1 MLKRIEQFTDSPTG
15 LALAKGG
22 SIVLFF
28 KVLGALGGYVLLY
41 SISKVGGELAVGI
54 YEVAYTVVLI
64 GSTLSRWGL
73 DTVLVREMARD
84 QHANLAS
91 KTLYL
96 SVLKRVFILSICW
109 ASLAFIGASV
119 LTNLFFKYT
128 PTRVLVTAAFS
139 IIPFTLMLLNAEVFR
154 AMGKSLLF
162 SLNQHGTIY
171 VVIGVLLAFVPFPE
185 EYTAA
190 SAAQTS
196 LFLLLGISG
205 LFFLWT
211 TIYILNKMKGEQAT
225 INGWKGKLFTLGTP
239 MLISSSLFL
248 VISWSDTLMLGYYLP
263 EGDVGVYRIVFK
275 IVTLITFTQFAL
287 NTVVAP
293 MISALR
299 NKRDELYEMAHKV
312 AQLNLFTA
320 GPIFLIVLFFG
331 PFLISIF
338 GVENPSVAYPWLI
351 LLALGQLTNAFA
363 GPVMN
368 ILNMTGYEKSARNT
382 MLVTAVLNVILN
394 LLMIPKFGPLGAA
407 VATTATM
414 IGWNVWAAALV
425 FKYHG
430 VVAVPFFTHIRR
442 NEKG

>member
-28 KVLGALGGYVLLY
+28 KVLGALGGYILLY

-54 YEVAYTVVLI
+54 YEVAFTVVLI
-64 GSTLSRWGL
+64 GATLSRWGL

-84 QHANLAS
+84 QHENLAS

-96 SVLKRVFILSICW
+96 SVLKRVFILSVFW
-109 ASLAFIGASV
+109 ASLTFVCASL
-119 LTNLFFKYT
+119 LTNLFFKET
-128 PTRVLVTAAFS
+128 PTHVLITAACS
-139 IIPFTLMLLNAEVFR
+139 IIPFTLMVLNAEVFR
-154 AMGKSLLF
+154 ATGKSLLF
-162 SLNQHGTIY
+162 SLNQHGTVY
-171 VVIGVLLAFVPFPE
+171 VLIGIILAFVPFPE
-185 EYTAA
+185 QYTAA
-190 SAAQTS
+190 AAAQTS

-205 LFFLWT
+205 LFFLWST
-211 TIYILNKMKGEQAT
+211 VYILNTMKGEQAT
-225 INGWKGKLFTLGTP
+225 TQGWRGKLFSLGTP

-263 EGDVGVYRIVFK
+263 EGDVGIYRIVFK

-293 MISALR
+293 MVSALR
-299 NKRDELYEMAHKV
+299 NQREELYEMAAKV
-312 AQLNLFTA
+312 AQLNLYTA
-320 GPIFLIVLFFG
+320 GPTFLLILFLG
-331 PFLISIF
+331 PFLIGIF
-338 GVENPSVAYPWLI
+338 GVENPVAAYPWLI
-351 LLALGQLTNAFA
+351 LLAFGQLTNAFA

-382 MLVTAVLNVILN
+382 MLVTAILNVILN
-394 LLMIPKFGPLGAA
+394 VLLIPQFGPLGAA
-407 VATTATM
+407 IATTITM
-414 IGWNVWAAALV
+414 IGWNLWAALLV

-430 VVAVPFFTHIRR
+430 VIAVPFFTHIRR

>member
-1 MLKRIEQFTDSPTG
+1 MLKKIEQFTDSPIG

-28 KVLGALGGYVLLY
+28 KVLGALGGYILLY
-41 SISKVGGELAVGI
+41 TLAKVGGQEAVGI
-54 YEVAYTVVLI
+54 YEVAFTVVLI
-64 GSTLSRWGL
+64 GSTASRWGL

-84 QHANLAS
+84 QHAGLAS
-91 KTLYL
+91 KALYL
-96 SVLKRVFILSICW
+96 SILKRVFLLTIGSAIIIYFAASLFSAIFFQDENANIFILS
-109 ASLAFIGASV
+109 
-119 LTNLFFKYT
+119 
-128 PTRVLVTAAFS
+128 AFS
-139 IIPFTLMLLNAEVFR
+139 IIPLTLMSLNAEVFR
-154 AMGKSLLF
+154 AMGNTFLF
-162 SLNQHGTIY
+162 SLNQHGTVY
-171 VVIGVLLAFVPFPE
+171 VFIGTIITIVPLSKDYAP
-185 EYTAA
+185 AW
-190 SAAQTS
+190 AAQVA
-196 LFLLLGISG
+196 LLLSLGISG
-205 LFFLWT
+205 AFFLCST
-211 TIYILNKMKGEQAT
+211 VYILNKMRGEQASSF
-225 INGWKGKLFTLGTP
+225 GWKGQLFSLGTP
-239 MLISSSLFL
+239 ILISSSLFL

-263 EGDVGVYRIVFK
+263 EREVGIYRIVFK
-275 IVTLITFTQFAL
+275 IATLITFAQFAL

-293 MISALR
+293 MVSALSK
-299 NKRDELYEMAHKV
+299 NRDRLYEMTHKV
-312 AQLNLFTA
+312 AQLNLLSA

-351 LLALGQLTNAFA
+351 LLAIGQLTNAFA

-382 MLVTAVLNVILN
+382 MLVTAVFNVILN
-394 LLMIPKFGPLGAA
+394 FLMIPKFGPLGAA

-425 FKYHG
+425 FKFHG